1 MCSTFLT
8 ASIKIPGSN
17 SSTDCE
23 PGGSA
28 EKPFQAGEVMHVAS
42 GDEAISHNNGAI
54 SHKSCSDP
62 EKIGTKKRPMDADH
76 GKTAKIV
83 KHELVF
89 QEAPA
94 TAQKLQ
100 CIFVDG

>member
-1 MCSTFLT
+1 MSSTFLT

-42 GDEAISHNNGAI
+42 DEAISHNNGAI

-94 TAQKLQ
+94 TAKKLQ
-100 CIFVDG
+100 CIFVDV